1 MRPNNR
7 AREHARAGPTTLVA
21 VAAASL
27 AALAVAL
34 LVPTGGAAQSQVA
47 PRNTGEPSISGNPVV
62 GETVQATRGTW
73 TGTEP
78 ISFAFQWVRC
88 PRSGGRADGSDCA
101 VISGA
106 TTTAY
111 VIGNAD
117 VDRRLRV
124 RVTGSNSEGS
134 ATAASNA
141 TALVTRPASGQ
152 PRNTQRPAIAG
163 TLRANETLRAN
174 PGTWTGTQPISFSF
188 QWLRCDPG
196 GGNCLILAGFN
207 DDGYTL
213 RDGDIGRSLRVQVTA
228 RNSEGS
234 SSRLSARTGVVQA
247 AAGPVGAIKL
257 PNGETSIPVTSVGS
271 SDRLVIDRV
280 EFSPNPVRTRN
291 TTLVVRIKV
300 KETRGNVVRD
310 ALVFLRSTPLV
321 TTTQAAGKTG
331 QDGWIEYRVTPE
343 TDFPIRDG
351 YNVQFFIRAYRQ
363 GDPPLAGIA
372 GYRLVQVAT
381 ARSV

>member
-196 GGNCLILAGFN
+196 GGNCLTLAGFN

-234 SSRLSARTGVVQA
+234 SSRLSPRSRPSRGRSGWRHQA
-247 AAGPVGAIKL
+247 AERRDVDPRNERRVQRPARHRPRRVLAQPGPLKEHDAGRSDQGEGDARERRPRRARL
-257 PNGETSIPVTSVGS
+257 PA
-271 SDRLVIDRV
+271 L
-280 EFSPNPVRTRN
+280 
-291 TTLVVRIKV
+291 
-300 KETRGNVVRD
+300 D
-310 ALVFLRSTPLV
+310 APRHDD
-321 TTTQAAGKTG
+321 AGG
-331 QDGWIEYRVTPE
+331 RQDGS
-343 TDFPIRDG
+343 G
-351 YNVQFFIRAYRQ
+351 
-363 GDPPLAGIA
+363 
-372 GYRLVQVAT
+372 RLDRIPGPT
-381 ARSV
+381 

>member
-1 MRPNNR
+1 MAPSNGARQQAR
-7 AREHARAGPTTLVA
+7 ARTNLVA
-21 VAAASL
+21 IAAASL

-34 LVPTGGAAQSQVA
+34 LLPTGGAAQSQAA

-62 GETVQATRGTW
+62 GETLQSSRGTW

-78 ISFAFQWVRC
+78 LSYAFQWVRC
-88 PRSGGRADGSDCA
+88 PRSGGRSDGSDCA

-111 VIGNAD
+111 VVANAD

-124 RVTGSNSEGS
+124 RVTASNSEGS
-134 ATAASNA
+134 ATVASNA

-152 PRNTQRPAIAG
+152 PRNTQRPSIAG
-163 TLRANETLRAN
+163 TLQANETLRAN
-174 PGTWTGTQPISFSF
+174 PGAWAGTQPITFSF
-188 QWLRCDPG
+188 QWLRCDSG
-196 GGNCLILAGFN
+196 GGNCLTLAGFN

-213 RDGDIGRSLRVQVTA
+213 RDGDIGRTLRVQVTA
-228 RNSEGS
+228 RNAEGS

-280 EFSPNPVRTRN
+280 EFSPNPVRSRN

-310 ALVFLRSTPLV
+310 ALVFLRSTPVV
-321 TTTQAAGKTG
+321 TTTQPAGKTG
-331 QDGWIEYRVTPE
+331 QDGWIEYRVQPE
-343 TDFPIRDG
+343 RDFPIRDR
-351 YNVQFFIRAYRQ
+351 YNVQFFIRAFRQ